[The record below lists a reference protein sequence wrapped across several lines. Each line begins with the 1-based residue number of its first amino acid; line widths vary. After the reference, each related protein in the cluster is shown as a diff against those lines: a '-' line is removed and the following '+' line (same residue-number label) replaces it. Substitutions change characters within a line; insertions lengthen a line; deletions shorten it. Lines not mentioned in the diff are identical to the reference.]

1 MVNDTAYCSLLTGN
15 WVVIVEF
22 SYVSAA
28 QQVIFGA
35 GALGQLGEAVAGFG
49 WQRLMLCT
57 IPRFE
62 VSGLL
67 DRLEAILG
75 GRLMAVYAEVQPHVP
90 QDQVEAAVMLAAD
103 QEVDAVI
110 GLGGG
115 SPIGLAKAVSLA
127 LESQRTGQPARAR
140 FPTDQPLVPVVAIP
154 TTYAG
159 SEMTPI
165 YGITQMIDGKT
176 RKVTV
181 TDAKVTPKLTLY
193 DPELTLALPPQMTA
207 SSGINALAHCIEAV
221 YSVTRNPLATA
232 AALQGIAHITRAL
245 PGAVASGDDIK
256 ARTALLL
263 GAYLAATA
271 VATAKIGLHHGL
283 CHVLGGTA
291 GVPHGIANAIILP
304 HAMRFNADATEPE
317 LAAVARAMGL
327 TGENE
332 TELAEKAAQHV
343 YELITQ
349 IKLPQR
355 LRDAGVAEDDLPHLA
370 QLALKSQA
378 VQNNPK
384 RITDAAQAEAV
395 LRAAW

>member
-1 MVNDTAYCSLLTGN
+1 MTN
-15 WVVIVEF
+15 F
-22 SYVSAA
+22 SYTAAA

-35 GALGQLGEAVAGFG
+35 GALAQLNNAVDDFG

-57 IPRFE
+57 IPRFQK
-62 VSGLL
+62 SGLVA
-67 DRLEAILG
+67 RLEQILG
-75 GRLMAVYAEVQPHVP
+75 RRLVVSYAQAQPHVP
-90 QDQVEAAVMLAAD
+90 QEQVDDALALAI
-103 QEVDAVI
+103 EHNIDAVI

-127 LESQRTGQPARAR
+127 LEAHRAGQPARAR
-140 FPTDQPLVPVVAIP
+140 FPTDQPLIPVIAIP

-159 SEMTPI
+159 SELTPI
-165 YGITQMIDGKT
+165 YGVTRLVEGQS

-193 DPELTLALPPQMTA
+193 DPELTLALPPQLTA

-221 YSVTRNPLATA
+221 YSITRNPLSTA
-232 AALQGIAHITRAL
+232 AALQGVGYITRSL
-245 PGAVASGDDIK
+245 PGAVADGGNINT
-256 ARTALLL
+256 RTELLL

-271 VATAKIGLHHGL
+271 ISTAKIGLHHGL

-291 GVPHGIANAIILP
+291 GVPHGIANSIILP
-304 HAMRFNADATEPE
+304 HAMRFNADATAPE

-332 TELAEKAAQHV
+332 PELAEQAAQTV
-343 YELITQ
+343 FQLISR
-349 IKLPQR
+349 IGLPQR
-355 LRDAGVAEDDLPHLA
+355 LRDAGVAEADLPHLA
-370 QLALKSQA
+370 RLALKSQA

-384 RITDAAQAEAV
+384 PITGAGQTESV

>member
-1 MVNDTAYCSLLTGN
+1 MQFAY
-15 WVVIVEF
+15 I
-22 SYVSAA
+22 SAA
-28 QQVIFGA
+28 QQVIFGV
-35 GALGQLGEAVAGFG
+35 GALAQLDEAIDGFG

-62 VSGLL
+62 ASGLVG
-67 DRLEAILG
+67 RLEAILG
-75 GRLMAVYAEVQPHVP
+75 RRLVVVYTKVQPHVP
-90 QDQVEAAVMLAAD
+90 QEQVEVATALAAAHN
-103 QEVDAVI
+103 VDAVV

-115 SPIGLAKAVSLA
+115 SPIGMAKAVSLA
-127 LESQRTGQPARAR
+127 LEAQRTGQPARAR

-165 YGITQMIDGKT
+165 YGVTQKT
-176 RKVTV
+176 NGQSRKVTV

-207 SSGINALAHCIEAV
+207 SSGINALAHCVEAV
-221 YSVTRNPLATA
+221 YSITRNPLATA
-232 AALQGIAHITRAL
+232 AALQGINHITHAL
-245 PGAVASGDDIK
+245 PGAVANGDDIE

-271 VATAKIGLHHGL
+271 VSTAKIGLHHGL

-304 HAMRFNADATEPE
+304 HAMRFNADETTPE

-327 TGENE
+327 AGDNE
-332 TELAEKAAQHV
+332 TELAEQAAQHV

-349 IKLPQR
+349 IGLPQR
-355 LRDAGVAEDDLPHLA
+355 LRDVGIAQDDLPHLA
-370 QLALKSQA
+370 QLALKSRA

-384 RITDAAQAEAV
+384 PITGAAQAETV

>member
-1 MVNDTAYCSLLTGN
+1 MNR
-15 WVVIVEF
+15 F
-22 SYVSAA
+22 SYTSVA
-28 QQVIFGA
+28 QQVIFGV
-35 GALGQLGEAVAGFG
+35 GALAQLGEAVAGFG

-62 VSGLL
+62 RSGLVN
-67 DRLEAILG
+67 RLEDILG
-75 GRLMAVYAEVQPHVP
+75 RRLGTVYAKVQPHVP
-90 QDQVEAAVMLAAD
+90 QEQVEAAVALAAGHD
-103 QEVDAVI
+103 VDAVI

-115 SPIGLAKAVSLA
+115 SPIGMAKAVSLA
-127 LESQRTGQPARAR
+127 LEERRTGQPARAR

-165 YGITQMIDGKT
+165 YGVTQVLDGNS

-221 YSVTRNPLATA
+221 YSITRNPLATA
-232 AALQGIAHITRAL
+232 AALQGIGHITRAL
-245 PGAVASGDDIK
+245 PGAVAHGDDIE

-263 GAYLAATA
+263 GTYLAATA

-304 HAMRFNADATEPE
+304 HAMRFNADVTGPE

-327 TGENE
+327 AGESE
-332 TELAEKAAQHV
+332 AELAEKAAQSV
-343 YELITQ
+343 YELIRQ
-349 IKLPQR
+349 IGLPQR
-355 LRDAGVAEDDLPHLA
+355 LRDVGVAEVDLPHLA
-370 QLALKSQA
+370 QLALESNA

-384 RITDAAQAEAV
+384 PITNAAQTETV
-395 LRAAW
+395 LHAAW